1 MKERFNSYSPFLQVI
16 ILVLIGAVTFVLLS
30 MITSVILTSFYPD
43 LPSNDIILLSEK
55 YPIQFMIMYFL
66 PFQLGFLL
74 TPGVMYY
81 YISKENSHE
90 KASFNNKW
98 IKNVLWSFALFIAI
112 FFLLPFI
119 SEINNWITESFGVY
133 DQLLEN
139 KLLSDEQLERLIG
152 KEASS
157 EAYLFGLLT
166 IGLITGIAE
175 EFLFRGFLFRHIN
188 KYTNRLDLSVFGS
201 ALIFA
206 LLHFNYLQFLPLIA
220 FGITLA
226 LMYYITKSIIPGII
240 MHVLN
245 NVLNVYWLRNDSFPN
260 WMDEVW
266 VEITIPSTLLLM
278 GLIYIKRFEL
288 FRK

>member
-1 MKERFNSYSPFLQVI
+1 MKDRFNSYSPFLQVI

-30 MITSVILTSFYPD
+30 MIVSLILTGFYPD
-43 LPSNDIILLSEK
+43 IPSDNIVLLSEK
-55 YPIQFMIMYFL
+55 FPIQFMAMYFL

-74 TPGVMYY
+74 TPGIIYF
-81 YISKENSHE
+81 YISKRGSKE
-90 KASFNNKW
+90 KISFNNNW
-98 IKNVLWSFALFIAI
+98 IKGVLWSFALFISV

-119 SEINNWITESFGVY
+119 SEINNWITKSFGVY
-133 DQLLEN
+133 DQLVEN
-139 KLLSDEQLERLIG
+139 KLVSDEQLKRLIG
-152 KEASS
+152 EGAST
-157 EAYLFGLLT
+157 EAYIFGLLS
-166 IGLITGIAE
+166 IGVITGIAE
-175 EFLFRGFLFRHIN
+175 EFFFRGILFGHIK

-226 LMYYITKSIIPGII
+226 LMYHITKSIIPGII
-240 MHVLN
+240 MHTLN
-245 NVLNVYWLRNDSFPN
+245 NILNVYWLRNDIFPS

-266 VEITIPSTLLLM
+266 IEITIPSTLLLM

-288 FRK
+288 FKK